1 MYGDSNGSPRRDD
14 LPETDIKVAG
24 GPRQDWAQEEI
35 AYGRSAGGG
44 TFPVKI
50 VAFASTA
57 AVVLAGTVVAALSMT
72 GGSNGK
78 KTVTAAVSPSQQVAA
93 DPSAQTQPDA
103 ARMQAM
109 LDRASQAARSDSGS
123 GTGLVLKGTTPSP
136 RPSPSPSKSGSS
148 NNNNNGGSLGPA
160 TPIGTAQ
167 HIALSMLSS
176 FGFASSQ
183 FSCLQ
188 QMWNRES
195 GWNTHAANPNGAYGI
210 PQAYPGNKMASFGAD
225 WRNSASIQIR
235 WGLTYIKGRYGTP
248 CAAWSHWQSAG
259 SY

>member
-1 MYGDSNGSPRRDD
+1 
-14 LPETDIKVAG
+14 
-24 GPRQDWAQEEI
+24 
-35 AYGRSAGGG
+35 
-44 TFPVKI
+44 
-50 VAFASTA
+50 TA

-78 KTVTAAVSPSQQVAA
+78 KTVSAAVSPSHQVAA
-93 DPSAQTQPDA
+93 DPSGQTQPDA
-103 ARMQAM
+103 ASMQAM
-109 LDRASQAARSDSGS
+109 LDRASQAARRDSGS

-136 RPSPSPSKSGSS
+136 RPSASPSPSKSGSS
-148 NNNNNGGSLGPA
+148 NNNGGSLGPA

-176 FGFASSQ
+176 FGFASNQ

-210 PQAYPGNKMASFGAD
+210 PQAYPGSKMRSAGAD
-225 WRNSASIQIR
+225 WQNSASTQIR
-235 WGLTYIKGRYGTP
+235 WGLTYIRSIYGTP

>member
-1 MYGDSNGSPRRDD
+1 LYGDSNGSPRRDD

-24 GPRQDWAQEEI
+24 GPRHDWAQEEI
-35 AYGRSAGGG
+35 AYGHRAGGG

-50 VAFASTA
+50 VAFAATA
-57 AVVLAGTVVAALSMT
+57 AVVLAGTVAAALSMT
-72 GGSNGK
+72 GGSNGN
-78 KTVTAAVSPSQQVAA
+78 KTVTAAVSPSQQVTA
-93 DPSAQTQPDA
+93 DPSVQTQPDA

-123 GTGLVLKGTTPSP
+123 GTGLVLKGAM
-136 RPSPSPSKSGSS
+136 PSPSPSKSGSS
-148 NNNNNGGSLGPA
+148 SNGGSLGPA
-160 TPIGTAQ
+160 TPSGTSQ

-176 FGFASSQ
+176 FGFGSNQ

-188 QMWNRES
+188 QMWSRES

-210 PQAYPGNKMASFGAD
+210 PQAYPGSKMASAGAD
-225 WRNSASIQIR
+225 WRNSASTQIK
-235 WGLTYIKGRYGTP
+235 WGLTYIKNIYGTP